1 MTLTSLNKLKE
12 KEIALKEKELKLK
25 EAEIKLRTIQTE
37 IMLFSSAMLEGSEE
51 RTRRLRFIGEIL
63 EVKKENPDIFRREDI
78 I

>member
-12 KEIALKEKELKLK
+12 KEIALKERELKLK
-25 EAEIKLRTIQTE
+25 EAEIKLRAIQTE
-37 IMLFSSAMLEGSEE
+37 IMLFDSAMLAGSEE
-51 RTRRLRFIGEIL
+51 RSRRLRFIGEIL

>member
-12 KEIALKEKELKLK
+12 KEIELKERELKLK

-37 IMLFSSAMLEGSEE
+37 IMLFDSVMLSGTEESS
-51 RTRRLRFIGEIL
+51 RRIEFIGQIL
-63 EVKKENPDIFRREDI
+63 KIKKENPDIFYEDDI